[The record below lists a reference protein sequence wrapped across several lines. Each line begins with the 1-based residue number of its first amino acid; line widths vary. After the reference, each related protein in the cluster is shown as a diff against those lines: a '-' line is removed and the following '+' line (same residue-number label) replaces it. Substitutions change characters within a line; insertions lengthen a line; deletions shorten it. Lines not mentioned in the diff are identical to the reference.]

1 MTHGKHRG
9 RMYTITS
16 AVCDRCGCLVKAK
29 ALTTGEYGIVCAS
42 LIRCEQRR
50 RSRLATGSA
59 LQSLALEE
67 LR

>member
-50 RSRLATGSA
+50 RSRLAAESA
-59 LQSLALEE
+59 LRDVAVEDMG
-67 LR
+67 

>member
-1 MTHGKHRG
+1 MSEMTDE
-9 RMYTITS
+9 YFAITS

-42 LIRCEQRR
+42 LIRCDQRR
-50 RSRLATGSA
+50 RSRLAAESA
-59 LQSLALEE
+59 LRDVALEE